1 MVESQKD
8 RKGRSNSK
16 RSGFTRESKAVK
28 SKRWWDNQDS
38 GRNEISRGK
47 NIKRRGVKRS

>member
-8 RKGRSNSK
+8 RKGGSNSK

-28 SKRWWDNQDS
+28 SKRWRDNQDS
-38 GRNEISRGK
+38 GRNKISRGE
-47 NIKRRGVKRS
+47 NIKRQGVKRS